1 MGNDCLVGIEF
12 RFCKMKR
19 VMEMDVGDGFTVL
32 RMSSI
37 PLNCTL

>member
-12 RFCKMKR
+12 WFYKMKR

-32 RMSSI
+32 RMSLI